1 MGDLITYRAIE
12 PGEEKKVSELVLES
26 FEEFIRH
33 EYSQEGIDEFRRYAQ
48 PEALALR
55 SRADHCVLVATLTDR
70 IAGVIEIRQ
79 HDHIS
84 LLFVD
89 RRLQRKGIAKDLLQK
104 ALEVMRT
111 AKPDL
116 ERVTVNSSRYGVP
129 VYEKLGFH
137 QTGPER
143 TVNGIAFIPMVL
155 RLAGS

>member
-1 MGDLITYRAIE
+1 MGDLITYRVIE

-26 FEEFIRH
+26 FGEFIRH

-48 PEALALR
+48 PEALEQR
-55 SRADHCVLVATLTDR
+55 SRVDHCVLVATLKDR

-84 LLFVD
+84 LLFVE

>member
-1 MGDLITYRAIE
+1 MGDLITYRVIE

-26 FEEFIRH
+26 FGEFIRH

-48 PEALALR
+48 PEALEQR
-55 SRADHCVLVATLTDR
+55 SRADHCVLVATLKDR

-84 LLFVD
+84 LLFVE

-116 ERVTVNSSRYGVP
+116 ERVTVSSSCYAVP

-143 TVNGIAFIPMVL
+143 TVNGIVFIPMVL

>member
-1 MGDLITYRAIE
+1 MGDLITYRVIE

-26 FEEFIRH
+26 FGEFIRH

-48 PEALALR
+48 PEALEQR
-55 SRADHCVLVATLTDR
+55 SRADHCVLVATLKDR

-84 LLFVD
+84 LLFVNK
-89 RRLQRKGIAKDLLQK
+89 RLQRKGIAKDLLQK

-129 VYEKLGFH
+129 IYEKLGFH

-143 TVNGIAFIPMVL
+143 TVSGIAFIPMVL

>member
-26 FEEFIRH
+26 FGEFIRH

-48 PEALALR
+48 PEALEQR
-55 SRADHCVLVATLTDR
+55 SRADHCVLVATLKDR

-84 LLFVD
+84 FLFVNK
-89 RRLQRKGIAKDLLQK
+89 RLQRKGIAKDLLQK

-143 TVNGIAFIPMVL
+143 TVNGIAFVPMVL

>member
-1 MGDLITYRAIE
+1 MDDLITYRVIE

-26 FEEFIRH
+26 FGEFIRH
-33 EYSQEGIDEFRRYAQ
+33 EYSQEGVDEFRRYAQ
-48 PEALALR
+48 PEALEER
-55 SRADHCVLVATLTDR
+55 SRADHCVLVATVKDR

-84 LLFVD
+84 LLFVE

>member
-1 MGDLITYRAIE
+1 MGDLITYRVIE

-26 FEEFIRH
+26 FGEFIRH

-48 PEALALR
+48 PEALEQR
-55 SRADHCVLVATLTDR
+55 SRADHCVLVATVKDR

>member
-1 MGDLITYRAIE
+1 MTTYRAIE

-26 FEEFIRH
+26 FGEFIRH
-33 EYSQEGIDEFRRYAQ
+33 EYSHEGIDEFRRYAQ
-48 PEALALR
+48 PEALEQR
-55 SRADHCVLVATLTDR
+55 SRADHCVLVATLKDR

-89 RRLQRKGIAKDLLQK
+89 KRLQRKGIAKDLLQK

>member
-1 MGDLITYRAIE
+1 MGDLITYRVIE

-26 FEEFIRH
+26 FGEFIRH

-48 PEALALR
+48 PEALEQR
-55 SRADHCVLVATLTDR
+55 SRADHCVLVATLKDR

-84 LLFVD
+84 LLFVE
-89 RRLQRKGIAKDLLQK
+89 RRLQRKGIATDLLQK

-129 VYEKLGFH
+129 AYEKLGFH

>member
-1 MGDLITYRAIE
+1 MDDLITYRVIE

-26 FEEFIRH
+26 FGEFIRH

-48 PEALALR
+48 PEALEQR
-55 SRADHCVLVATLTDR
+55 SRADHCVLVATLKDR

-84 LLFVD
+84 LLFVE

>member
-1 MGDLITYRAIE
+1 M
-12 PGEEKKVSELVLES
+12 
-26 FEEFIRH
+26 
-33 EYSQEGIDEFRRYAQ
+33 
-48 PEALALR
+48 
-55 SRADHCVLVATLTDR
+55 LVATLKDR

-84 LLFVD
+84 LLFVNK
-89 RRLQRKGIAKDLLQK
+89 RLQRKGIAKDLLQK

-137 QTGPER
+137 RTGPER

-155 RLAGS
+155 RLSGS

>member
-1 MGDLITYRAIE
+1 MGDLITYRVIE

-26 FEEFIRH
+26 FGEFIRH
-33 EYSQEGIDEFRRYAQ
+33 EYSQQGIDEFRRYAQ
-48 PEALALR
+48 PEALEQR
-55 SRADHCVLVATLTDR
+55 SRADHSVLVATLKDR

-84 LLFVD
+84 LLFVNK
-89 RRLQRKGIAKDLLQK
+89 RFQRKGIAKDLLHK
-104 ALEVMRT
+104 ALEAMRT

-116 ERVTVNSSRYGVP
+116 ERVTVNSSRYAVP

-155 RLAGS
+155 RLTAS

>member
-1 MGDLITYRAIE
+1 MGNLITYRVIE

-26 FEEFIRH
+26 FGEFIRH
-33 EYSQEGIDEFRRYAQ
+33 EYSQEGIEEFRRYAQ
-48 PEALALR
+48 PEALEQR
-55 SRADHCVLVATLTDR
+55 SRADHCVLVATLKDR

-89 RRLQRKGIAKDLLQK
+89 KRLQRKGIAKDLLQK

-129 VYEKLGFH
+129 FYEKLEFH

>member
-1 MGDLITYRAIE
+1 MGDLITYRVIE

-26 FEEFIRH
+26 FGEFIRH

-48 PEALALR
+48 PEALEQR
-55 SRADHCVLVATLTDR
+55 SRADHSVLVATLKGR

-89 RRLQRKGIAKDLLQK
+89 KRLQRKGIAKDLLQK

-129 VYEKLGFH
+129 AYEKLGFH

>member
-26 FEEFIRH
+26 FGEFIRH

-48 PEALALR
+48 PEALEER
-55 SRADHCVLVATLTDR
+55 SRADHCVLVATLKDR

-84 LLFVD
+84 LLFVE

>member
-1 MGDLITYRAIE
+1 MGDLITYRVIE

-26 FEEFIRH
+26 FGEFIRH

-48 PEALALR
+48 PEALEQR
-55 SRADHCVLVATLTDR
+55 SRADHCVLVATLKDR

-84 LLFVD
+84 LLFVE